1 MANYYGTVWAYG
13 GYLAHHGI
21 KGQRWGIRRFQ
32 EEDGTLTAEGRKRY
46 GVDEGGNKKLG
57 RLYKHELKRLKKLKD
72 NTDIDLQKAN
82 IAKYNKRAKTAAK
95 VALAGVSVATGTKGL
110 NNILKENAKLK
121 NDLLNRDWDDKF
133 RELQDNVSQAWKAD
147 KSYNPQTGYSQKTWD
162 FIDSLRGEFD
172 KEGAAIDNKIH
183 ENTANFNKGANIR
196 KAIIKGATVV
206 AGVGAATAAYNVF
219 KSQVAK
225 RRISDIG
232 HEKAVKKYQEQ
243 YNRVMNTFGGT
254 AYSDLLK
261 KEIEA
266 YKREHPNSKLSTKQ
280 IANNLR

>member
-1 MANYYGTVWAYG
+1 MANYYGTVWTYG

-21 KGQRWGIRRFQ
+21 KGQKWGIRRFQ

-46 GVDEGGNKKLG
+46 GVDEGGNKKLD
-57 RLYKHELKRLKKLKD
+57 RLYKRELKRLKKLKD

-95 VALAGVSVATGTKGL
+95 VALASASVAAGTKGV
-110 NNILKENAKLK
+110 NDILRENTKLK

-133 RELQDNVSQAWKAD
+133 RQLQDNVSQAWKAD
-147 KSYNPQTGYSQKTWD
+147 KSYNPKTGYSKETWD
-162 FIDSLRGEFD
+162 FIDYLKGDFD
-172 KEGAAIDNKIH
+172 KEGAAIDSKIH
-183 ENTANFNKGANIR
+183 ENTANFNKGARIR
-196 KAIIKGATVV
+196 KAVITGAAAV
-206 AGVGAATAAYNVF
+206 AGVSAATAAYNVF

-280 IANNLR
+280 IANDLR

>member
-1 MANYYGTVWAYG
+1 MANYYGTVWTYG

-46 GVDEGGNKKLG
+46 GVDEGGNKKLDH
-57 RLYKHELKRLKKLKD
+57 LYKRELKRLKRLKD
-72 NTDIDLQKAN
+72 NTDIDLQRAN
-82 IAKYNKRAKTAAK
+82 IAKYNKRAKTAAN
-95 VALAGVSVATGTKGL
+95 VALAGLGVARGTLGV
-110 NNILKENAKLK
+110 NNILLATTKIKNKALNDQWENEFSKVQKDVK
-121 NDLLNRDWDDKF
+121 N
-133 RELQDNVSQAWKAD
+133 AWNGNYDPK
-147 KSYNPQTGYSQKTWD
+147 TGYSQEVKD
-162 FIDSLRGEFD
+162 HVNNLLSDFD
-172 KEGAAIDNKIH
+172 KKSADIDDKI
-183 ENTANFNKGANIR
+183 NANVDRYNRGVNLR
-196 KAIIKGATVV
+196 KAIVTGGKVV
-206 AGVGAATAAYNVF
+206 AGVGAAAAAYNVF
-219 KSQVAK
+219 KSRVAQ

-232 HEKAVKKYQEQ
+232 HENAVKKYQEQ

-254 AYSDLLK
+254 AYSNLLK